1 MPDRVPFGVQLMAS
15 TMLASFAP
23 EQLRRIVHDLR
34 NSDNPKLSNLIQV
47 FLNPDRKPH
56 RGSRPTY
63 PKNWVGKNFRFSK
76 PTEASLMPAWRGKA
90 SDVLRVDLLII
101 ASSEAKEREGSS
113 LGLLMSFGDRY

>member
-1 MPDRVPFGVQLMAS
+1 MAS

-76 PTEASLMPAWRGKA
+76 PTEASLMPAWQGKA
-90 SDVLRVDLLII
+90 SDVLRADLLTN